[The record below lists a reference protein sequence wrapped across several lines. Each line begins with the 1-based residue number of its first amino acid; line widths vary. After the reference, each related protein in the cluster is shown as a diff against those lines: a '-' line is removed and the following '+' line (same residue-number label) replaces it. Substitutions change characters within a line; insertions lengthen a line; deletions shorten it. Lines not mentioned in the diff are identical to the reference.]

1 MSPLDC
7 FPSETVFLLSQ
18 VRIEPILWHQQGSI
32 LTDIGQYDPMIKLD
46 DQAFIDAFDPIIDII
61 PSKQVPRKLVIRSY
75 DKDFTFLLKGNED
88 LRGDERIMQ
97 LFKLINTLLN
107 HQREAFSRNLHLLP
121 YEVIPLSPSAGLLSW
136 VANTQQSVLSSVPSM
151 EADLADCKQS
161 LQVIERE
168 RTTRRLV
175 RRRWRACLG

>member
-1 MSPLDC
+1 
-7 FPSETVFLLSQ
+7 
-18 VRIEPILWHQQGSI
+18 
-32 LTDIGQYDPMIKLD
+32 MIKLD
-46 DQAFIDAFDPIIDII
+46 DQPFIDGFDPIIDII
-61 PSKQVPRKLVIRSY
+61 PSKQYPRKLVIRSY

-136 VANTQQSVLSSVPSM
+136 VPNTQQ
-151 EADLADCKQS
+151 
-161 LQVIERE
+161 
-168 RTTRRLV
+168 
-175 RRRWRACLG
+175 